1 MQFVT
6 SKKQLLM
13 NSWLRSSCLRKH
25 SLQRNKEKRYLITKS
40 DYGAAAPGHEI
51 RGLSVQA
58 RCGTAV
64 SVHFLLVTI
73 RSAVGFRAS
82 CSDTLRQDSSFAA
95 SYLQQHRQRRTP
107 TNFMTKN
114 SFL

>member
-40 DYGAAAPGHEI
+40 DYGATAPGHEI

-64 SVHFLLVTI
+64 SVHFCSSDLLL
-73 RSAVGFRAS
+73 GFGPLVAI
-82 CSDTLRQDSSFAA
+82 
-95 SYLQQHRQRRTP
+95 P
-107 TNFMTKN
+107 
-114 SFL
+114 